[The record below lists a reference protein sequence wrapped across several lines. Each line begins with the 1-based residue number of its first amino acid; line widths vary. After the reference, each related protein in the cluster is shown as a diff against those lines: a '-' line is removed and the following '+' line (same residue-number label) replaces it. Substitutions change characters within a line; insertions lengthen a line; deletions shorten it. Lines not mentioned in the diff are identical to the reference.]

1 MMHLY
6 SALSISKCFTVL
18 CNTLQSCVISGAT
31 AKTCEKIKFLPY
43 KILNRFK
50 YLHIIQQAAGKL
62 CALAI
67 SVQSFSKLSFPV
79 VL

>member
-1 MMHLY
+1 MHLY
-6 SALSISKCFTVL
+6 STLSISNVLLCFATLCSHVL
-18 CNTLQSCVISGAT
+18 LAELLLKH
-31 AKTCEKIKFLPY
+31 AKNKIFTY
-43 KILNRFK
+43 KILNKIK